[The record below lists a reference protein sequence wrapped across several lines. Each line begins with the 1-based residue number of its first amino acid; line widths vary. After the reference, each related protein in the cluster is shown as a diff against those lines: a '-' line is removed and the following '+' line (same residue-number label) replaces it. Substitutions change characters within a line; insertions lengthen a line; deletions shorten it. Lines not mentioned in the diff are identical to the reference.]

1 MKIALINASPKPAFS
16 GSGNLMEELKKDLRE
31 GTDVRSYEFHRKS
44 ISEITVKELL
54 NMDTWVIFCPLY
66 VDALPSHFLSCLMQL
81 ENAKPNKKIRIYG
94 VINCGFYEGEQT
106 DVAFEVLK
114 NFCDR
119 CGFQF
124 CGGMGIG
131 GGGILSM
138 IQRIAYK
145 KRTKIG
151 VLLKFNILARKIE
164 KGKKYELRYTSITM
178 PRGMYKFG
186 AEATWRITNV
196 LSGNRPKELGRKY

>member
-1 MKIALINASPKPAFS
+1 MKIALINASPKPAYS
-16 GSGNLMEELKKDLRE
+16 GSGNLLEELKKDLPKDA
-31 GTDVRSYEFHRKS
+31 DVRSYELHRKS
-44 ISEITVKELL
+44 ISEFAVKELL

-66 VDALPSHFLSCLMQL
+66 VDALPSHFLGCLMQL
-81 ENAKPNKKIRIYG
+81 ENAKPSKKIRVYG

-106 DVAFEVLK
+106 DIAFEVLK
-114 NFCDR
+114 NFCTR
-119 CGFQF
+119 CGFEF

-138 IQRIAYK
+138 IPRLANK

-151 VLLKFNILARKIE
+151 VLLKFNILARKIA
-164 KGKKYELRYTSITM
+164 KGKKYELRYTTITM

-186 AEATWRITNV
+186 AAATWRVNNV
-196 LSGNRPKELGRKY
+196 LSGNRPKELGRRY